1 MSGDPITAI
10 DQKVKVLWYAPIP
23 ERKRKFI
30 PEHSL
35 IHQGSTVSELGNDG
49 DYH

>member
-10 DQKVKVLWYAPIP
+10 DQKVKALWYAPIP